1 MIYYLFIISIIII
14 KMKRDKKGRFAGKDD
29 DNRGYQFA
37 ITFPSIRNIIFWVLI
52 IIIVSPWVLIFKRY
66 NLLQKLLDF
75 FENISIPKEG
85 SESSKKN
92 GLFY

>member
-1 MIYYLFIISIIII
+1 
-14 KMKRDKKGRFAGKDD
+14 MKRDKKGRFAGKDD
-29 DNRGYQFA
+29 DNRGYQFT

-52 IIIVSPWVLIFKRY
+52 IIIVSPWALIFERS

-75 FENISIPKEG
+75 FEKNILIPKEE
-85 SESSKKN
+85 SESSKKK

>member
-1 MIYYLFIISIIII
+1 
-14 KMKRDKKGRFAGKDD
+14 MKRNKKGRFAGKDE
-29 DNRGYQFA
+29 DNRGYQFT
-37 ITFPSIRNIIFWVLI
+37 ITFPSIRNIIFWILI
-52 IIIVSPWVLIFKRY
+52 IIIVSPWALIFERS

-75 FENISIPKEG
+75 FEKNILIPKEE